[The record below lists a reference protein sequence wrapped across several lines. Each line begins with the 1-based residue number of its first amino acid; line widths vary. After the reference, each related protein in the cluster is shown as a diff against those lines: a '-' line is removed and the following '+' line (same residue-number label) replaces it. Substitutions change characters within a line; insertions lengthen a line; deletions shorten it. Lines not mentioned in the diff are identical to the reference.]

1 MYVFLYTSIYRSDNW
16 IYIFIWQILNQ
27 IMDTFDDKSHSTTVV
42 HFLKPEPEDIATIK
56 TKAKGER
63 VSIKGVIHK
72 VNENMMKVVL
82 LLNFYIFQFIWS
94 ETSLYEFSSS
104 EHSVYCILSFMS
116 IDLLA

>member
-56 TKAKGER
+56 TKAKDER

-104 EHSVYCILSFMS
+104 EHSVYCISFMS